1 MTPPASTD
9 VRLGPSDAARALLFA
24 AAIALLASCGDGG
37 SGPAVSL
44 RATPQSPESAPA
56 GSALEVRIEVRSP
69 SGDVRP
75 GTAVQL
81 RIERGGG
88 RLDPERPVADASG
101 VARTRWTLGRAPVRN
116 ALVAS
121 AGRASLRLETRAT
134 LEVPYEPERFGDVD
148 GFLAAAGIE
157 GSTEDLSFAPS
168 GALVLG
174 VPGGLIEVSPEG
186 EVRDVPLAG
195 EPIVSPLGI
204 AHESDGS
211 LWVADPG
218 GPALRRV
225 SPDGVVETVLES
237 DGDQP
242 LVGPNYVAIGPRG
255 RVYLSDPC
263 LGELLR
269 YDPASNHVEAVH
281 SFDLATEGGPNGFA
295 FDASGERLFV
305 ATENTALLCGQS
317 VVGLVDPVAGLFS
330 LPVTESGFGAR
341 EAIAT
346 RVALFG
352 DGMAFDAEG
361 NLYVIFDT
369 ERDFALEES
378 AIWVLPAGEGALVK
392 LAAVRGRVLAN
403 LAFGR
408 GAYGATTLY
417 VSLLAVPPF
426 TPASERG
433 VERLE
438 LGIPGQPLLP

>member
-1 MTPPASTD
+1 MT
-9 VRLGPSDAARALLFA
+9 L
-24 AAIALLASCGDGG
+24 ALLASCGDAG
-37 SGPAVSL
+37 SGTAVTL
-44 RATPQSPESAPA
+44 RAEAAPPATAPA
-56 GSALEVRIEVRSP
+56 GSALEIRIEATDS
-69 SGDVRP
+69 SGAARP
-75 GTAVQL
+75 GVPVELGVA
-81 RIERGGG
+81 RGGG
-88 RLDPERPVADASG
+88 RVEPERAISDGSG
-101 VARTRWTLGRAPVRN
+101 VVRARWTLGRAPVAN

-121 AGRASLRLETRAT
+121 AGSASLRLETRAT
-134 LEVPYEPERFGDVD
+134 LDEPYEPERFGDVD
-148 GFLAAAGIE
+148 GFLGARGIE

-168 GALVLG
+168 GELVLG
-174 VPGGLIEVSPEG
+174 VPGGLVEVSPEG
-186 EVRDVPLAG
+186 EVAAVPLSG
-195 EPIVSPLGI
+195 EAIVSPLGI
-204 AHESDGS
+204 AHDRDGS

-225 SPDGVVETVLES
+225 SPDGVVETVLET
-237 DGDQP
+237 DGERP

-269 YDPASNHVEAVH
+269 VEPASGRVDAIE

-295 FDASGERLFV
+295 FDATGERLFV
-305 ATENTALLCGQS
+305 ATENTALLCGDS
-317 VVGLVDPVAGLFS
+317 SAGIVDPIAGLFAIE
-330 LPVTESGFGAR
+330 VDQNGFGPR
-341 EAIAT
+341 QAIAT

-369 ERDFALEES
+369 QRDFMLEES

-408 GAYGATTLY
+408 GAYGETTLY

-426 TPASERG
+426 TPANERG

-438 LGIPGQPLLP
+438 LGLPGQPLLR